1 MSRKL
6 EKVNQ
11 KLAVAIVIGII
22 LLTAYLI
29 YVFFGDFFA
38 QLYFLIKTGDQEQ
51 IAAYLNSQSTWGGY
65 VALFFCSILQVV
77 SIVIPGMVIQITGAL
92 IYGWWKSFL
101 ICWLGFTA
109 GNAFVFFMARIFGKS
124 IQIATATEKKSTWLM
139 SKINHGNP
147 VLVIAVACM
156 IPGIPNGI
164 IPYIAAR
171 SRITARQFVRAVF
184 ESSSVQILMN
194 CVIGHFLIR
203 GEWFWMFIMIAAEAI
218 MIYIVI
224 KYRDQL
230 INKRN

>member
-1 MSRKL
+1 MADKL
-6 EKVNQ
+6 KKVN
-11 KLAVAIVIGII
+11 KNLIVAILIAVI

-38 QLYFLIKTGDQEQ
+38 ELYSLIRTGDQEQ
-51 IAAYLNSQSTWGGY
+51 IAAYLNGQSQVGGY
-65 VALFFCSILQVV
+65 FALFFCSILQVV
-77 SIVIPGMVIQITGAL
+77 SIFIPGMVIQITGAL

-101 ICWLGFTA
+101 VCWIGFTA
-109 GNAFVFFMARIFGKS
+109 GNALVFVLARIFGKS
-124 IQIATATEKKSTWLM
+124 IQIATKTEEKSTWLM
-139 SKINHGNP
+139 SKINNGNP
-147 VLVIAVACM
+147 VLVIAVSCM

-171 SRITARQFVRAVF
+171 SRITFQQFVRAVF

-203 GEWFWMFIMIAAEAI
+203 GEWAWMFVMIAAEAL

-230 INKRN
+230 INRRN

>member
-1 MSRKL
+1 MSDKLQKINRKW
-6 EKVNQ
+6 
-11 KLAVAIVIGII
+11 AVFIVVCVI
-22 LLTAYLI
+22 LITAYLI

-38 QLYFLIKTGDQEQ
+38 QLYELIKTGDQEQ
-51 IAAYLNSQSTWGGY
+51 IAAYLNSQSQWGGM

-101 ICWLGFTA
+101 ICWIGFTA
-109 GNAFVFFMARIFGKS
+109 GNAFVFIMARIFGKS
-124 IQIATATEKKSTWLM
+124 IEIATEKEPKSTWLM
-139 SKINHGNP
+139 SKINNGNP

-171 SRITARQFVRAVF
+171 ARITLQQFVRAVF

-203 GEWFWMFIMIAAEAI
+203 GEWVWMFVMIAAEAL

-224 KYRDQL
+224 KYRDAL
-230 INKRN
+230 INRRN